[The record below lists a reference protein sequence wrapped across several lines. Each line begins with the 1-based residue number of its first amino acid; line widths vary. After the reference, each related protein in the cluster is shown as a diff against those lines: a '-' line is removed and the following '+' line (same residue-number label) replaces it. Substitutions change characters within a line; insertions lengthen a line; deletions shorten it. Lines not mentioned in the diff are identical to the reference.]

1 VTGRELRNVAASVH
15 QRLLNQ
21 ARATNRPFSEL
32 LQYFAM
38 ERFLYRLSKSPH
50 AETFILK
57 GALMLTVWEAPI
69 SRPTLDIDVLG
80 QTDNEVATV
89 VGLVQEVC
97 RQEVEP
103 DGLVFDPTSAKGE
116 NITEDVDYHGVR
128 VRFLGSLG
136 RARISMQ
143 FDVGF
148 GDVVFPSVESIDY
161 PTILDLPVPRLSGY
175 SRESTVAEKLEAM
188 TKLGLLNSRMKD
200 FFDIWLLSQQFDFD
214 GETLAGAVVT
224 TFATRGTDIPSLP
237 MAMTTAM
244 TNDASKIT
252 QWQGFIRRNRLSNV
266 PDFGVVVDA
275 IGEFLLPVLEVLAT
289 GNSFKGTWKAPG
301 PWLKETG
308 AFRG

>member
-21 ARATNRPFSEL
+21 ARAKNRPFSEL
-32 LQYFAM
+32 LQYFAI

-57 GALMLTVWEAPI
+57 GALMLTVWGAPI

-80 QTDNEVATV
+80 LTDNEIATA
-89 VGLVQEVC
+89 VGVIQDVC
-97 RQEVEP
+97 RQEVEQ
-103 DGLVFDPTSAKGE
+103 DGLVFDPTSAQGE
-116 NITEDVDYHGVR
+116 NITEDADYHGVR

-148 GDVVFPSVESIDY
+148 GDVVFPSVESMDY
-161 PTILDLPVPRLSGY
+161 PTILDLPAPRLSGY

-188 TKLGLLNSRMKD
+188 AKLGLLNSRMKD
-200 FFDIWLLSQQFDFD
+200 FFDVWLLSREFDFE
-214 GETLAGAVVT
+214 GETLAGAIVK
-224 TFATRGTDIPSLP
+224 TFATRGTEIPTLP
-237 MAMTTAM
+237 MAMTTTM
-244 TNDASKIT
+244 TNDAAKIT

-266 PDFGVVVDA
+266 PDFSGAVDA
-275 IGEFLLPVLEVLAT
+275 IGEFLLPVLEVLAR
-289 GNSFKGTWKAPG
+289 GNSFKGTWRAPG
-301 PWLKETG
+301 PWLKKTG
-308 AFRG
+308 ASRG